1 MSGMSQ
7 AGEYDSSG
15 KEFISPTFG
24 RLSLDAVFS
33 RLVDYINEDP
43 AQKYNLIIGTDSFLN
58 TETLFVSAVIV
69 HRIGHGGRYFYT
81 RNRRKKMEN
90 MRQRIFY
97 EATMSIELAS
107 RLREMLNVNGFKRL
121 PVEIHLDIGDNG
133 ATKEVVKEVVG
144 MVTGSGYEAKTKP
157 DSYGASKVADRHSK

>member
-81 RNRRKKMEN
+81 RNRRKKMES

-107 RLREMLNVNGFKRL
+107 RLREMLNVNGFKKL
-121 PVEIHLDIGDNG
+121 PLEIHLDIGDNG

-157 DSYGASKVADRHSK
+157 DSFGASKVADRHSK